1 MMKLIV
7 FLTLAVSI
15 FLMAC
20 SAGDDPQASVG
31 SFGEDS
37 AENKG
42 GAWDAD
48 MALLSVASAPTAAPA
63 ATAAP
68 GASFAALA
76 AGDGR
81 VSGAALETAQRMVIS
96 TASISIE
103 VEMVQTAIAEVR
115 AIAESLGGFVEHLD
129 SSGGPERQRASMTVR
144 VPQAQFETAL
154 GRIEVLGEVQSRN
167 EGAKD
172 VSEQFIDLEAR
183 LKSSLREEQSL
194 LSLLG
199 RTGTVGEILT
209 IERELAR
216 VRSEIERFQGQLNF
230 LERRVDLATISV
242 SLFPP
247 DEEVSEAPSAALV
260 IRVSDVGAAVAE
272 VKGLIGTYEGVVERV
287 FLSQRNDQEEATLSL
302 KVFAGEFPQVM
313 DLLEAQGEVKSK
325 EVQEG
330 RVPPGGTP
338 ERAKKPDARID
349 LSLVEKDE
357 DSNDALIVI
366 IIAAIGGVWLT
377 AILGALVFLGSRA
390 ARRRGN

>member
-1 MMKLIV
+1 MKKLIV

-15 FLMAC
+15 FLIAC
-20 SAGDDPQASVG
+20 SAGGDSIPPVG
-31 SFGEDS
+31 SSGDDS
-37 AENKG
+37 TENKLG
-42 GAWDAD
+42 VRDAD
-48 MALLSVASAPTAAPA
+48 MALLSAAPA

-68 GASFAALA
+68 AARFAAEGA
-76 AGDGR
+76 EDGR
-81 VSGAALETAQRMVIS
+81 VSAAALETARRMVIS

-103 VEMVQTAIAEVR
+103 VESVQTAIAEVR
-115 AIAESLGGFVEHLD
+115 VIAESLGGFVEHLD

-144 VPQAQFETAL
+144 VPQAQFVAAL
-154 GRIEVLGEVQSRN
+154 ERIEVLGEVQSRN
-167 EGAKD
+167 EGAED

-199 RTGTVGEILT
+199 RTETVSEVLT

-260 IRVSDVGAAVAE
+260 IRVSDVGASVAE
-272 VKGLIGTYEGVVERV
+272 VKSLIGTYDGVVDRV
-287 FLSQRNDQEEATLSL
+287 FLSQRDDREQAALSL

-330 RVPPGGTP
+330 RVPLGGAP
-338 ERAKKPDARID
+338 ERAKKPDAKIE

-357 DSNDALIVI
+357 DSNAALIAI
-366 IIAAIGGVWLT
+366 IIVAIGGVWLV
-377 AILGALVFLGSRA
+377 AILGVLVFLGTRA
-390 ARRRGN
+390 ARRRVG